1 LVDPSP
7 WPLTAATAAFTITTS
22 GVMYMHGYEGG
33 GFCFLVGFGL
43 LLATK

>member
-1 LVDPSP
+1 VDPSP

-22 GVMYMHGYEGG
+22 GVMYFHGYEGG
-33 GFCFLVGFGL
+33 GSGLIIGFTL